1 MFYAGTRGTHRT
13 QVYGAVNLIQEKEQ
27 KFETALLYLGKRD
40 ISVLNLKKKA
50 NDDNF
55 LKADFEA
62 ISLSFLYGMWIAIS
76 CSSTH

>member
-1 MFYAGTRGTHRT
+1 MLGPGGHIDLKYT
-13 QVYGAVNLIQEKEQ
+13 GAVNLIQEKEQ
-27 KFETALLYLGKRD
+27 KFETAFLYLGKRD